1 MYYLLF
7 HLWVN
12 HILGNWRFR
21 FYLSKKIILLKVKTF
36 REQLHSE
43 IVKNVKFLRNGDI
56 DILLEKLSKTD
67 YLQISQE
74 SNYGLL
80 VPILMK
86 NDKVQFDREMMQFFE
101 SNLLKHGKLESYEEA
116 MKSLDKYGGSWNSRL
131 RFNR

>member
-1 MYYLLF
+1 MF

-21 FYLSKKIILLKVKTF
+21 FYLSKKIILNKVKTF